1 MYTVI
6 WVWLYYANTKTN
18 YGVVHPPFTS
28 ILPKDLLSIAA
39 FRDTH
44 TYFSMDTGS
53 GVPCRRT
60 VMTLEM
66 VLMVA
71 GVNWLSFRMWS
82 SRPTIPRSRISWK
95 LLLWSL
101 QRRFTFSKQ
110 CFQIIKQNISNKI
123 LIPYIHNC

>member
-1 MYTVI
+1 MTKLRIVI
-6 WVWLYYANTKTN
+6 TPNN
-18 YGVVHPPFTS
+18 S
-28 ILPKDLLSIAA
+28 LLSIAS

-71 GVNWLSFRMWS
+71 GVN
-82 SRPTIPRSRISWK
+82 
-95 LLLWSL
+95 
-101 QRRFTFSKQ
+101 
-110 CFQIIKQNISNKI
+110 
-123 LIPYIHNC
+123 